1 MKKTTA
7 QTILKLAGVLF
18 YIGTVG
24 LVLLS
29 VVFFANVIPE
39 LNTELVDMIDYKI
52 SSDLNLNVLLGI
64 VVLVFAI
71 FTAFKGWALRRAG
84 KKNQTT
90 LALILTALTLIGSV
104 VNLFGTKQMFSQLC
118 TILVD
123 ALLFFSVITIRKDV
137 K

>member
-1 MKKTTA
+1 
-7 QTILKLAGVLF
+7 
-18 YIGTVG
+18 
-24 LVLLS
+24 
-29 VVFFANVIPE
+29 
-39 LNTELVDMIDYKI
+39 MIDYKI

-84 KKNQTT
+84 KKNKTT

-123 ALLFFSVITIRKDV
+123 ALLFFSVITIRRDAK
-137 K
+137 